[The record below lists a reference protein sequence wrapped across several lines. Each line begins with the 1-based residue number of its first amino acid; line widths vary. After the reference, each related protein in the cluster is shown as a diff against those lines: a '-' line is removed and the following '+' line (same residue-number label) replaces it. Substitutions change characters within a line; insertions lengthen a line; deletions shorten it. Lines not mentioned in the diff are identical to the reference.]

1 MITVGPNGVV
11 IPSRLSEG
19 SRRAFR
25 SEARGPEF
33 RLVAELAI
41 AEPRGCLG
49 DVDRGVRRLSVTLDQ
64 HPLTK
69 DGGRIG

>member
-1 MITVGPNGVV
+1 MYSNMSTSVNVV
-11 IPSRLSEG
+11 HVWSDA
-19 SRRAFR
+19 RA
-25 SEARGPEF
+25 PEF
-33 RLVAELAI
+33 RSVAELPV